1 MSECTV
7 YNWYRFDV
15 GSNSN
20 GQQQKKFESEM
31 PLPVRLIKATFEVLL
46 SHSELLC
53 YFAMVLNAMVVGS
66 VCSIVYPILAFL
78 WAMLSEPRPSK
89 AFWVLVITYTEVG

>member
-1 MSECTV
+1 MES
-7 YNWYRFDV
+7 D
-15 GSNSN
+15 GS
-20 GQQQKKFESEM
+20 GLQQKKFESEM
-31 PLPVRLIKATFEVLL
+31 PLPVRLFKAAFEVLL

-89 AFWVLVITYTEVG
+89 AFWVIVITYTEVCSSFLSKLI